1 MSWNNADKEALSQ
14 QKQESTSLVQ
24 ISDSDDYKNEVMVQ
38 APLKEDKS
46 KVKEETWGPPK
57 PRCKT
62 EAYNLAQSL
71 DSKEIPEDTV
81 NLNYGSAQLKGK
93 LYKDKLCIDPIQN
106 RCSANFE
113 FLALYD
119 AEGLGS
125 DIDGILGL
133 ANHKDTEK
141 RHLNFIWSLK
151 DNNVIDKAVVAFS
164 TAPNG
169 SYAQF
174 GTYNLSEVVGGE

>member
-1 MSWNNADKEALSQ
+1 MQLNDIDYNSE
-14 QKQESTSLVQ
+14 
-24 ISDSDDYKNEVMVQ
+24 ISVLP
-38 APLKEDKS
+38 PLKPEPI
-46 KVKEETWGPPK
+46 VKKMETWGPPK
-57 PRCKT
+57 PRCKS
-62 EAYNLAQSL
+62 EAYKLAQSGEA
-71 DSKEIPEDTV
+71 KEIQEDSV

-93 LYKDKLCIDPIQN
+93 LYKDKVCIDPIQN

-119 AEGLGS
+119 AEGLGA

-151 DNNVIDKAVVAFS
+151 DNGVIDKAVVTFS

-174 GTYNLSEVVGGE
+174 GTWNASEVVGGEKGLYALKTFNYMPDFV